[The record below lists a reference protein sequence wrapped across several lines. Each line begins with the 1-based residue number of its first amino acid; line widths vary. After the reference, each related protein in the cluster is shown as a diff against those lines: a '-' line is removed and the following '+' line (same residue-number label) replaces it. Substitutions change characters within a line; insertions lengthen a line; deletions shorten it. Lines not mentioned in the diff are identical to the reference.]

1 MGGMSGDHRKSLLRR
16 LGPGLI
22 TASVVLGP
30 GSIVAASRAGA
41 EGGYRLLWLMALSG
55 LFMAVY
61 TSMGARLGCALPTTP
76 LAYVAERAG
85 RWLAVLAGLSAFFV
99 TAGFQFGNNM
109 GVAFAVS
116 GMTGLP
122 AWIWPLVF
130 TVAALVFLFAAR
142 RVYVALER
150 LMMALVAVMIVAFFA
165 NLFWTGLNLPR
176 LTSGFVP
183 RLEADDTLIA
193 RSMLATTFSSVAA
206 FYQAYLVRAKEW
218 GREEAFDAIRDAWVG
233 IAILGLISAAIL
245 AGAAETL
252 FGTGQ
257 AFSDVGQ
264 LALVLKGLLGPAAN
278 VVFCFG
284 LGAAAFSSFIVNALI
299 GGALMADGLGLDSS
313 IGSRPTKGLSAAIML
328 IGCIVAIVTFAVGSG
343 QATTTSLLIAQAS
356 TLVAAPLCAVI
367 LLVLSS
373 RKALMGDLRN
383 GVLSILFGLAGLGAV
398 LWLWLAG
405 LMGLLGKL

>member
-1 MGGMSGDHRKSLLRR
+1 MRSMTGAKGKSWLRR
-16 LGPGLI
+16 IGPGLI

-61 TSMGARLGCALPTTP
+61 TSMGARLGCALNVTP
-76 LAYVAERAG
+76 LAYVAEQAG
-85 RWLAVLAGLSAFFV
+85 RWLAVLAGLSAFLV

-109 GVAFAVS
+109 GVAFAAS
-116 GMTGLP
+116 GVTGLP

-130 TVAALVFLFAAR
+130 TAAALLFLFAAR
-142 RVYVALER
+142 RIYVALER

-176 LTSGFVP
+176 LASGFVP
-183 RLEADDTLIA
+183 RLESGDTLIA
-193 RSMLATTFSSVAA
+193 RSMLATTFSAVAA

-218 GREEAFDAIRDAWVG
+218 GPDEAQDAIRDAWVG
-233 IAILGLISAAIL
+233 IAIVGLISAAIL

-264 LALVLKGLLGPAAN
+264 LARILKGLLGPAAN
-278 VVFCFG
+278 IVFCFG
-284 LGAAAFSSFIVNALI
+284 LGAAAFSSFIVNAMV
-299 GGALMADGLGLDSS
+299 GGALMADGLGLDSA
-313 IGSRPTKGLSAAIML
+313 IGSRPVKGLSAAIML
-328 IGCIVAIVTFAVGSG
+328 IGCTVALATFALGSG
-343 QATTTSLLIAQAS
+343 AATTTSLLVAQAS
-356 TLVAAPLCAVI
+356 TLIAAPLCAVI

-373 RKALMGDLRN
+373 RKAVMGDLRN
-383 GVLSILFGLAGLGAV
+383 GVLTMLLGIAGLAAV
-398 LWLWLAG
+398 LWLWGAG
-405 LMGLLGKL
+405 LMNLLAKL